1 MRISD
6 WISDVCSSDLTPSR
20 PQNSPE
26 ILAPLT
32 PRLAVLYARPMQYTT
47 EPRLSTLVI
56 GADET
61 ETLNHV
67 VQIYARDKLFYRS
80 DKPVLTDEYRVRKHL
95 QFSDPN
101 HLVIEMIHDMP
112 GVPDGS
118 THLNFQIGRE
128 SCRERVVH

>member
-1 MRISD
+1 MHGKATAILSPNREFIFGD
-6 WISDVCSSDLTPSR
+6 GFYHNLTSPSR

-56 GADET
+56 GVDET

-67 VQIYARDKLFYRS
+67 VQIYARVNIFYRS
-80 DKPVLTDEYRVRKHL
+80 E
-95 QFSDPN
+95 N
-101 HLVIEMIHDMP
+101 
-112 GVPDGS
+112 
-118 THLNFQIGRE
+118 GRA
-128 SCRERVVH
+128 SCRERGCQYVLICVDAVSIKKK

>member
-1 MRISD
+1 MHGKATAILSPNREFIFGD
-6 WISDVCSSDLTPSR
+6 GFYHNLTSPSR

-67 VQIYARDKLFYRS
+67 VQIYARDKLFYRY

-101 HLVIEMIHDMP
+101 HLVIEMIHDK
-112 GVPDGS
+112 
-118 THLNFQIGRE
+118 IGRE
-128 SCRERVVH
+128 HV